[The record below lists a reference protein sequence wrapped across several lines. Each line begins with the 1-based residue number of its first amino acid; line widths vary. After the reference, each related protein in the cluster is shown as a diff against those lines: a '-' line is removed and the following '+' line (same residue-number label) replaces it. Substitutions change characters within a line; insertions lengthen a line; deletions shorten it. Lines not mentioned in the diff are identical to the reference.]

1 MLTGDG
7 RSWAG
12 VGSCVQ
18 LAEWVGDRS
27 RAKAS
32 GQDQDLRWRHRG
44 LTQGKP
50 LMWSP
55 SASPCQCGPGGG
67 SGGLGTFP
75 LNACSLPL
83 WLLHTDVVD
92 RCYVQFLSLS
102 SKVAFFLS

>member
-1 MLTGDG
+1 MLAGDG

-44 LTQGKP
+44 LTQGEP
-50 LMWSP
+50 LMWAPAPHRASVALEEGQVAWGPPPECRLSP
-55 SASPCQCGPGGG
+55 SLA
-67 SGGLGTFP
+67 LT
-75 LNACSLPL
+75 
-83 WLLHTDVVD
+83 
-92 RCYVQFLSLS
+92 Y
-102 SKVAFFLS
+102 